1 MTSRR
6 RYPVALLA
14 AVATVAAAAGA
25 APAQE
30 RPEHGKPGNS
40 TLIVGI
46 DVSGSFK
53 GQYDDATE
61 FASYYIYAHLHGL
74 GGLRTPTALFVTS
87 IGGER
92 PGEPKAFHPIDDF
105 ANSSREQIASDLRG
119 WFPPRD
125 AFTDFNTFFKQV
137 AVLAKERGLI
147 LAPMSVVVLSDGTPD
162 VPGNMQQAKSDNA
175 IARIDF
181 SSLEFVSRSVT
192 VRLLYASPTIGD
204 AWKRLIRRKRV
215 RLWTQDA
222 PVMVGWHRQVRSD
235 QPLDRQ
241 ADLWKWVQD
250 NVDFR
255 VRAGNLF

>member
-14 AVATVAAAAGA
+14 AVALVAAAAGS

-30 RPEHGKPGNS
+30 QREQGKPGNS

-53 GQYDDATE
+53 SQYDDAIE
-61 FASYYIYAHLHGL
+61 FASYYIYAHLRGL
-74 GGLRTPTALFVTS
+74 GGLRPPTALFVTS
-87 IGGER
+87 IGGDR
-92 PGEPKAFHPIDDF
+92 PGEPKAFHPIGDF
-105 ANSSREQIASDLRG
+105 ATSSREQIASDLRT

-147 LAPMSVVVLSDGTPD
+147 LAPMSIVVLSDGTPD
-162 VPGNMQQAKSDNA
+162 MPGNMQSARSDNA

-192 VRLLYASPTIGD
+192 VRLLYASPSIGD
-204 AWKRLIRRKRV
+204 AWKRMIRRKRV

-222 PVMVGWHRQVRSD
+222 PVMVGWHRQLRPD
-235 QPLDRQ
+235 QPPDRQ
-241 ADLWKWVQD
+241 ANLWKWVQD

-255 VRAGNLF
+255 VRAGNVF